1 MALYSIAS
9 SARASTSCRGCTRL
23 SILGF
28 VCNKKRQTVLPD
40 RQQLTSFDPQ
50 D

>member
-1 MALYSIAS
+1 MALYSITS
-9 SARASTSCRGCTRL
+9 SARASISRRGCTRL

-28 VCNKKRQTVLPD
+28 VGTNKRQIVLPD
-40 RQQLTSFDPQ
+40 RQQLTSFDLQ